1 MHEQKSYC
9 KRRKAGQGLGTRLLH
24 LCITGMKLCKLLFM
38 NGCIP
43 LMGSYLHKLSGVTHW
58 SLKLPQQASG
68 QITEEVGFD
77 SGQSQRKLEASNI
90 SRVCKVL

>member
-68 QITEEVGFD
+68 QSQKRLDLITDLIINIGFD
-77 SGQSQRKLEASNI
+77 H
-90 SRVCKVL
+90 